1 MRKGRIGGGGDIL
14 ERKEGGM
21 INMKNR
27 RRWKE

>member
-1 MRKGRIGGGGDIL
+1 MRKGRIGGGDIL